1 MILKNISILYGNE
14 LKLIESTNVQIK
26 NEKFQKISKNISS
39 KEKSID
45 CSNLLLI
52 PGFVNS
58 HTHIADSI
66 GKDLSINADVDSKI
80 HPMFGLKQKLLK
92 ETPKSSLSKYIK
104 KSAKSMIKKG
114 ITTFIDFREGGL
126 DGVLLLK
133 SALDSIPIRCIILG
147 RIDYYNTKNE
157 IKQNLSFPSENTEK
171 LTQLL
176 KNCDGIGISGTNEN
190 ASSNLK
196 SYSKT
201 KKIRAIHA
209 AETQDS
215 LSLIHI

>member
-26 NEKFQKISKNISS
+26 NEKFQKISKSISS

-52 PGFVNS
+52 PGFINS

-92 ETPKSSLSKYIK
+92 ETPKKSLTKYIRN
-104 KSAKSMIKKG
+104 SAKSMIKKG

-133 SALDSIPIRCIILG
+133 SALDSIPIRCVIL
-147 RIDYYNTKNE
+147 
-157 IKQNLSFPSENTEK
+157 
-171 LTQLL
+171 
-176 KNCDGIGISGTNEN
+176 
-190 ASSNLK
+190 
-196 SYSKT
+196 
-201 KKIRAIHA
+201 
-209 AETQDS
+209 
-215 LSLIHI
+215 